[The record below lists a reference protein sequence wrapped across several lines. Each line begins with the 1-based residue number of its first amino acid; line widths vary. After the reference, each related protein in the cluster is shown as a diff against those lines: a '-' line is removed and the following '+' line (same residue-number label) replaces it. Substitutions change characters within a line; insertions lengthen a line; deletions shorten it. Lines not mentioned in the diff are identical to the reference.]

1 MEDEPKYGP
10 RDVHAEDYDETGKR
24 VGVAT
29 AIEISEARYNAKRKS
44 DFDRF
49 IDACDDGTV
58 ATNGERVRSEQPLS
72 PAGEDGELRRSYA
85 EFKRRDY
92 GGSIRRQRTVEPDQ
106 STPASPIGSH
116 GADNSASAEDDPVRV
131 YQQALRERDD
141 RARLTEAG
149 ADVELKELALS
160 VRALTAS
167 LEKRGDV
174 ATGAVLK
181 KVTGHIWRIHGRFDM
196 LEKRVEADIT
206 RISRRLLKLD
216 GDKDPDQPGI
226 GGIVGFNY
234 SITSKPSIQAIAK
247 RDGWKARG
255 QN

>member
-1 MEDEPKYGP
+1 MDDEPKYGP

-24 VGVAT
+24 LGVAT
-29 AIEISEARYNAKRKS
+29 AIEISETRYNAKRKS

-49 IDACDDGTV
+49 IDACDDGAL
-58 ATNGERVRSEQPLS
+58 ATDNERAGSEQPIS
-72 PAGEDGELRRSYA
+72 SAGEDGALRRSFA
-85 EFKRRDY
+85 EFKRRNNRGDT
-92 GGSIRRQRTVEPDQ
+92 RHERVNQRDTDQ
-106 STPASPIGSH
+106 PSTPSGSV
-116 GADNSASAEDDPVRV
+116 GLGDETLREADSVGV
-131 YQQALRERDD
+131 YQQALRDRDD
-141 RARLTEAG
+141 GVRNTSTG

-196 LEKRVEADIT
+196 LEKRVEADIA
-206 RISRRLLKLD
+206 RISKRLLKLD

-234 SITSKPSIQAIAK
+234 SITSKPSIQNVAK
-247 RDGWKARG
+247 QSGWKSRG
-255 QN
+255 L